1 MRPTRACIFETIVFF
16 ALLCRYI
23 ARGAIERH
31 SPRGPVSVER
41 VLRERS
47 WRRLEINALVRAR
60 AVHDLDLFIDVTAC
74 SERPGV
80 CC

>member
-1 MRPTRACIFETIVFF
+1 MLAFSKQIDFF

-23 ARGAIERH
+23 ARETIERH

-60 AVHDLDLFIDVTAC
+60 SVHDLDPFVDFTAC